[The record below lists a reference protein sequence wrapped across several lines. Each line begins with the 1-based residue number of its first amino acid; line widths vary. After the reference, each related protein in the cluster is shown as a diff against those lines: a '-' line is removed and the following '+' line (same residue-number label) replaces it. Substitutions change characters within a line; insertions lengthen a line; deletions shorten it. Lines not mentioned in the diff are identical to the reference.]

1 MKYPI
6 PKHQDPNH
14 TQFPNSNNENIVWLL
29 APTPLAKGG
38 QRGMMYLIF
47 VLQIEHIGLEF
58 NIKVIPFFSSPCPL
72 YLREA
77 VTVGGGYKER
87 GIS

>member
-1 MKYPI
+1 
-6 PKHQDPNH
+6 
-14 TQFPNSNNENIVWLL
+14 
-29 APTPLAKGG
+29 
-38 QRGMMYLIF
+38 MMYLIF

-58 NIKVIPFFSSPCPL
+58 NIKVIPFFSSPCPP

-77 VTVGGGYKER
+77 ATVGGGYKER

>member
-1 MKYPI
+1 VRGANLK
-6 PKHQDPNH
+6 KFNAFVLV
-14 TQFPNSNNENIVWLL
+14 TR
-29 APTPLAKGG
+29 PLPPFAKGG
-38 QRGMMYLIF
+38 QGGMMYLIF